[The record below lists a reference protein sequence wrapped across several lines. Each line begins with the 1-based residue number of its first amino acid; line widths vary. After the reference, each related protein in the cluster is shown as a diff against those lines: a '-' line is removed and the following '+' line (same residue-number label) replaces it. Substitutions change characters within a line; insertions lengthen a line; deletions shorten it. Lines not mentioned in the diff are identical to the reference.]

1 MNYSIII
8 VLSLLLAASSCVKE
22 EGKVSSGNSATDT
35 GGETTGSP
43 EVPGAPDPLATYAWH
58 LDNTG
63 QYSFSTGAGTSGED
77 ISLAEAIDAGF
88 TGTGVRIAISDT
100 GTDIDHEDLTGT
112 QLVGEHRNYGMS
124 NSNLWRTSLPDF
136 VGDDAHG
143 TAVAG
148 LIAAEALNGIG
159 SRGVAP
165 DAKYAAF
172 RYIGD
177 YMANYS
183 AASLLARDVDQA
195 DGDFDIF
202 NYSYGYGQ
210 CAYSD
215 MDPLSVEAFELGIT
229 DLRSG
234 KGAIYVQSAGNSYI
248 DADDNCAG
256 NTNVADDLTLPGK
269 IIVGAINAAGT
280 KSSYSTPG
288 SGIWVSAPGGE
299 YGTSSPA
306 MVTADISGCSHGYS
320 QLTYVLNAFNGGRN
334 SLNANCSYTSLM
346 NGTSSA
352 APVLTGVIALML
364 QAEPDL
370 TWRDVKH
377 ILALTSDEVDYS
389 ILPIT
394 HPLTLDAVTYVY
406 DYKWIENAAGIDFS
420 NWYGFG
426 RVNALNA
433 VLMANTYTFPLGPY
447 EKTSDPQTDEW
458 YYDSGAISVAI
469 PEGDNNG
476 TYGMPGSTLAVNH
489 NFFVES
495 VEVEIS
501 ITHSEPSDIGIILTS
516 PSGTESRLLHFNSM
530 VTSTSF
536 PAGKKLL
543 TNAFYGEESLGNWK
557 LTVLDGTAQG
567 DLGTID
573 NWKVRVNGHRITGDG
588 SNPDEPTAI
597 VIAGS
602 FPSSSETPTIAFTYA
617 TAIDVER
624 YEVSVGTAPELTDVA
639 DWTSIALNNTNA
651 QLSGLTLTD
660 GTTYYL
666 NIRAVDNMENTS
678 GIVSAPW
685 AADY

>member
-1 MNYSIII
+1 MNYSILI

-22 EGKVSSGNSATDT
+22 EGKISSADATTDT
-35 GGETTGSP
+35 GDETTPSTEIPGS
-43 EVPGAPDPLATYAWH
+43 PDPLASQAWH

-63 QYSFSTGAGTSGED
+63 QTSFSTGTGTSGED
-77 ISLAEAIDAGF
+77 ISLAEAIDEGF
-88 TGTGVRIAISDT
+88 TGSGVRIAVSDS

-124 NSNLWRTSLPDF
+124 NSNLWRTTLPDF
-136 VGDDAHG
+136 VEDDAHG

-148 LIAAEALNGIG
+148 LIAAEGWNGIG

-177 YMANYS
+177 YMSNYS
-183 AASLLARDVDQA
+183 AASLVARDVDQT

-234 KGAIYVQSAGNSYI
+234 KGALYIQSAGNSYI
-248 DADDNCAG
+248 DTDDNCAG
-256 NTNVADDLTLPGK
+256 NTNISDDLTLPGK
-269 IIVGAINAAGT
+269 IIVGAINADGT
-280 KSSYSTPG
+280 RSSYSTPG

-299 YGTSSPA
+299 YGTTSPA
-306 MVTADISGCSHGYS
+306 MVTADISGCGHGYS
-320 QLTYVLNAFNGGRN
+320 QLTYVLNAFNGGRD

-389 ILPIT
+389 ILPVT
-394 HPLTLDAVTYVY
+394 HPLGLDTPPYVY
-406 DYKWIENAAGIDFS
+406 DYQWVTNGAGIDFS

-426 RVNALNA
+426 RVNALSA
-433 VLMANTYTFPLGPY
+433 VLLANTYTFPLGPY

-458 YYDSGAISVAI
+458 YYDSGAISDAI
-469 PEGDNNG
+469 PEGDSNG
-476 TYGMPGSTLAVNH
+476 TNGMAGSALAVHH

-495 VEVEIS
+495 VEIEVS
-501 ITHSEPSDIGIILTS
+501 ITHAEPSDIGIVLTS

-543 TNAFYGEESLGNWK
+543 TNAFYGEESLGAWR

-567 DLGTID
+567 DQGTVD
-573 NWKVRVNGHRITGDG
+573 NWKIKINGHRITGDG
-588 SNPDEPTAI
+588 TNPDEPTAV

-602 FPSSSETPTIAFTYA
+602 FPSSSATPTIAFTYA
-617 TAIDVER
+617 TAPDVER

-639 DWTSIALNNTNA
+639 DWTSIALNNTTA
-651 QLSGLTLTD
+651 QLSGLTLSD
-660 GTTYYL
+660 NTTYYL
-666 NIRAVDNMENTS
+666 NIRAVDDRENTS
-678 GIVSAPW
+678 NIVSTPW
-685 AADY
+685 NADY